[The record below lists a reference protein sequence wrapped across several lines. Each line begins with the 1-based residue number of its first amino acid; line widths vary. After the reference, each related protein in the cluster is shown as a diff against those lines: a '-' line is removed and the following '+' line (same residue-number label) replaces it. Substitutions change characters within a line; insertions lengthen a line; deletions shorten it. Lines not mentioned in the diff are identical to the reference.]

1 MCAVWP
7 QKSWFCFDW
16 MNLSKSQITLA
27 NDTCIYMD
35 LFCNIVIYAH
45 SIWYD
50 AVLCPLSYIYQI
62 VCGCSIQLFR
72 VTYGLFQIVISIFCS
87 VIAANPL
94 TPKLENTH
102 SNKTG
107 DRYKVRFWSEEKS
120 SVDDTHKPTKQSSD
134 TRCTYFD
141 FTAWHISHSTF
152 FSNFGWLTDGVIL
165 WWYI

>member
-107 DRYKVRFWSEEKS
+107 DRYKVRFWSEEK
-120 SVDDTHKPTKQSSD
+120 K
-134 TRCTYFD
+134 
-141 FTAWHISHSTF
+141 
-152 FSNFGWLTDGVIL
+152 FGWWHTQTNQAIVWHTVHIFRFHGMA
-165 WWYI
+165 YFS